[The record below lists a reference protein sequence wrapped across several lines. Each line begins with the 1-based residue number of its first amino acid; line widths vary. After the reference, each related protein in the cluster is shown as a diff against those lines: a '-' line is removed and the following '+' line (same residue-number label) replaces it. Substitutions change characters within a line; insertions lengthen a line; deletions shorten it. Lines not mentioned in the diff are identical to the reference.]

1 MKKTILLRSL
11 VIALTVWL
19 WIGHAPVASAHGG
32 PPRVEIGTEQVSPGA
47 TLEVR
52 GVNIAPEQRVTVA
65 LVGPDAD
72 YPLGVAIGDAHGDF
86 TQIFVL
92 PSNVSPGTYSIRAAG
107 ENRVIVGVPL
117 TIIGSAV
124 SSGSEDGTQR
134 DADEPLLVP
143 LPQRESA
150 LDQPPPDTSLAAN
163 VLQSAANADDTSLLS
178 DTSMRLTIGIVVL
191 LVLVLGIAVAL
202 RRRLAGVG

>member
-1 MKKTILLRSL
+1 MKKTMLLRSL
-11 VIALTVWL
+11 VIALSAWL
-19 WIGHAPVASAHGG
+19 WIGHAPTASAHGG
-32 PPRVEIGTEQVSPGA
+32 PPRVEISAEQISPGA

-52 GVNIAPEQRVTVA
+52 GVNIAPEQRVAIA

-72 YPLGVAIGDAHGDF
+72 FPLGVAVGDAHGDF

-92 PSNVSPGTYSIRAAG
+92 PTNLSPGTYSIRAAG
-107 ENRVIVGVPL
+107 ENRVIVGVSL

-124 SSGSEDGTQR
+124 SSDAEDGTQR

-143 LPQRESA
+143 LPQREPA
-150 LDQPPPDTSLAAN
+150 LNGPTQDTSLAAN
-163 VLQSAANADDTSLLS
+163 VLLPAADADAASALRDS
-178 DTSMRLTIGIVVL
+178 SMRLAIGIVVL
-191 LVLVLGIAVAL
+191 LVLVLGLAVAI